1 MKNLMKCISLWLLF
15 LSNILNSCNKEELS
29 TVPTVTTLPITNITE
44 NTAMGAGT
52 VNTEG
57 SGTVI
62 ERGICWSKGITPTIG
77 CNITIEGSG
86 TGTYTSTITNLNA
99 STTYNVRAYATNKTG
114 TGYGNEISFQ
124 TAPPKINFSE
134 WITYGNMTD
143 QDGNIYRTV
152 KIGEQTWMAE
162 NLRTTHYQDG
172 SQIPDV
178 TNIDSWGFLNT
189 GAYCFY
195 NNDILNKNAY
205 GALYNWYTIGDQ
217 GKICPSGWH
226 VPSDAEWTILE
237 NFLGGSNSAGMK
249 IKEVGLIHWVSPNIG
264 ASNLSGFT
272 ALPAGARNYSVK
284 DDFLGLGQ
292 IGMWWSSTEHHTFN
306 DSAWYRSLI
315 TFESVLVRNYYLK
328 RVGISVR
335 CVMD

>member
-1 MKNLMKCISLWLLF
+1 MKNIYLF
-15 LSNILNSCNKEELS
+15 MFSTFVFISCNKEGS
-29 TVPTVTTLPITNITE
+29 VPSVTTLPITNITE
-44 NTAMGAGT
+44 TTATGGGT
-52 VNTEG
+52 VIDEG
-57 SGTVI
+57 SGTVV

-77 CNITIEGSG
+77 SNITTEGSG
-86 TGTYTSTITNLNA
+86 TGTYASNMTNLNA
-99 STTYNVRAYATNKTG
+99 FTTYNVRAYATNKIG

-134 WITYGNMTD
+134 WITYGDMTD
-143 QDGNIYRTV
+143 QDGNIYKTV

-172 SQIPDV
+172 SQIANV
-178 TNIDSWGFLNT
+178 TNIDSWSLLNT

-205 GALYNWYTIGDQ
+205 GALYNWYSIADQ

-226 VPSDAEWTILE
+226 VPSDAEWSILE

-249 IKEVGLIHWVSPNIG
+249 IKEVGLIHWLSPNIG

-272 ALPAGARNYSVK
+272 ALPAGSRNYFGN
-284 DDFLGLGQ
+284 DDFLGLGYYC
-292 IGMWWSSTEHHTFN
+292 MWWSFTEHHTFN
-306 DSAWYRSLI
+306 DSAWYRSLN
-315 TFESVLVRNYYLK
+315 TFESVLGRNYYLK
-328 RVGISVR
+328 RVGFSVR